1 MEACKAVAE
10 VVHRQLDAIPALKE
24 MLAELPPADHV
35 DDGGLGGNDGG
46 GCRVAVETIGVMADE
61 VARSGGLHHLLGA
74 VVVAHRVLETACLDV
89 TKQAGGIP
97 LRLNGLARRKRC
109 RLPMAQ
115 AEVAQMGQG
124 LGVVFFL
131 FHTLLFLHFLIAKIV
146 VLGIIPLLASN
157 YLQYI
162 SVLNHFNQ
170 KYHT

>member
-46 GCRVAVETIGVMADE
+46 GSRVAIEAIREMTDE
-61 VARSGGLHHLLGA
+61 VARTGDLHHLLGA

-89 TKQAGGIP
+89 TKQAGAPP
-97 LRLNGLARRKRC
+97 LRLDGLACRKRC
-109 RLPMAQ
+109 RFPMAQ

-124 LGVVFFL
+124 LGVVL
-131 FHTLLFLHFLIAKIV
+131 LKCHTLLFLHFAITKIV
-146 VLGIIPLLASN
+146 VLSIAI
-157 YLQYI
+157 Y
-162 SVLNHFNQ
+162 
-170 KYHT
+170 